1 MALIPEDV
9 TPNSHRCENPKS
21 NVIKSVY
28 LLTIGSKV
36 TEISDKTRSEM
47 IGNVKWNGKI
57 AERTVEWTLNSVTSK
72 KKLRNFIL

>member
-9 TPNSHRCENPKS
+9 TPNSHRCENPES

-47 IGNVKWNGKI
+47 IGNVK
-57 AERTVEWTLNSVTSK
+57 
-72 KKLRNFIL
+72 